1 MKNHVTD
8 LRNQLFATIEALLD
22 KDKPM
27 ELDRARAIAEVA
39 QTAINS
45 AKVEVD
51 YLRIAG
57 DLPAHMIGTGFIAN
71 QDQKQLPGAKV
82 R

>member
-8 LRNQLFATIEALLD
+8 LRNHLFATIEALLD

-27 ELDRARAIAEVA
+27 EIDRARAIAEVA

-45 AKVEVD
+45 AKMEVD
-51 YLRIAG
+51 YLRIVA
-57 DLPAHMIGTGFIAN
+57 DLPSHVTGTGFIDN
-71 QDQKQLPGAKV
+71 RDQKQLPGYKT
-82 R
+82 

>member
-8 LRNQLFATIEALLD
+8 LRDHLFATIEALLD

-27 ELDRARAIAEVA
+27 EIDRAKAIAEVA

-51 YLRIAG
+51 YLRVAG
-57 DLPAHMIGTGFIAN
+57 DLPAHMTGTGFIAN
-71 QDQKQLPGAKV
+71 QGQKKLPRAKA
-82 R
+82 